1 MFAPPLRMSEMRAY
15 IEFMKMLRLTFA
27 AVIAVAAAAPAFAEK
42 LSLDA
47 VSAYL
52 NSLKTAEAAFVQT
65 SDDGS
70 VQTGRLFLQ
79 RPGKMRFEYA
89 PPQKAL
95 VLASNNAVAI
105 FDDRATGDPET
116 YPLRRTPLSLI
127 LAKNVNLDGA
137 NMVVGHSFDGTH
149 TVITAQDPK
158 NPDSGQIRLMF
169 SDEPV
174 ALQGWVILDAYGG
187 QTSIKLDK
195 VTTDMS
201 FPRALFDIDTER
213 RKRER

>member
-1 MFAPPLRMSEMRAY
+1 MVRFTL
-15 IEFMKMLRLTFA
+15 
-27 AVIAVAAAAPAFAEK
+27 AVLLAVTTAAPAFAEK
-42 LSLDA
+42 LSLNA
-47 VSAYL
+47 LSTYL
-52 NSLKTAEAAFVQT
+52 NGLKTAEAAFVQT

-70 VQTGRLFLQ
+70 VQTGRLFIQ

-105 FDDRATGDPET
+105 FDDRANGAPET

-127 LAKNVNLDGA
+127 LARNVNLGAA

-149 TVITAQDPK
+149 TVVTAQDPK
-158 NPDSGQIRLMF
+158 SPESGQIQLKF
-169 SDEPV
+169 SDSPV
-174 ALQGWVILDAYGG
+174 SLREWVILDAYGS
-187 QTSIKLDK
+187 QTTVRLDD

-201 FPRALFDIDTER
+201 FPRSLFDIDTER
-213 RKRER
+213 RNRGQ

>member
-1 MFAPPLRMSEMRAY
+1 
-15 IEFMKMLRLTFA
+15 MKMVRFTFA
-27 AVIAVAAAAPAFAEK
+27 ALVAVTTAAPAFAEK
-42 LSLDA
+42 LSLNA
-47 VSAYL
+47 LSTYL

-70 VQTGRLFLQ
+70 VQTGRLFIQ

-105 FDDRATGDPET
+105 FDDRANGAPET

-127 LAKNVNLDGA
+127 LARNVDLGSA

-149 TVITAQDPK
+149 TVVTAQDPK
-158 NPDSGQIRLMF
+158 SPESGQIQLKF
-169 SDEPV
+169 SDSPV
-174 ALQGWVILDAYGG
+174 ALQEWVILDAYGS
-187 QTSIKLDK
+187 QTTVRLDD

-201 FPRALFDIDTER
+201 FPRSLFDIDTER
-213 RKRER
+213 RNRGQ

>member
-1 MFAPPLRMSEMRAY
+1 
-15 IEFMKMLRLTFA
+15 MKMVRFTFA
-27 AVIAVAAAAPAFAEK
+27 ALVAVATAAPAFAEK
-42 LSLDA
+42 LSLNA
-47 VSAYL
+47 LSTYL
-52 NSLKTAEAAFVQT
+52 NGLKTAEAAFVQT

-70 VQTGRLFLQ
+70 VQTGRLFIQ

-105 FDDRATGDPET
+105 FDDRANGAPET

-127 LAKNVNLDGA
+127 LARNVDLGAA

-149 TVITAQDPK
+149 TVVTAQDPK
-158 NPDSGQIRLMF
+158 SPESGQIQLKF
-169 SDEPV
+169 SDSPV
-174 ALQGWVILDAYGG
+174 SLQEWVILDAYGS
-187 QTSIKLDK
+187 QTTVRLDD

-201 FPRALFDIDTER
+201 FPRSLFDIDTER
-213 RKRER
+213 RNRGQ

>member
-1 MFAPPLRMSEMRAY
+1 
-15 IEFMKMLRLTFA
+15 MKMVRLTLA
-27 AVIAVAAAAPAFAEK
+27 ALLAVTTAAPAFAEK
-42 LSLDA
+42 LSLNA
-47 VSAYL
+47 LSTYL
-52 NSLKTAEAAFVQT
+52 NGLKTAEAAFVQT

-70 VQTGRLFLQ
+70 VQTGRLFIQ

-105 FDDRATGDPET
+105 FDDRANGAPET

-127 LAKNVNLDGA
+127 LARNVDLGAA

-149 TVITAQDPK
+149 TVVTAQDPK
-158 NPDSGQIRLMF
+158 SPESGQIQLKF
-169 SDEPV
+169 SDSPV
-174 ALQGWVILDAYGG
+174 ALQEWVILDAYGS
-187 QTSIKLDK
+187 QTTVRLDD

-201 FPRALFDIDTER
+201 FPRSLFDIDTER
-213 RKRER
+213 RNRGQ

>member
-1 MFAPPLRMSEMRAY
+1 
-15 IEFMKMLRLTFA
+15 MKMVRFTLA
-27 AVIAVAAAAPAFAEK
+27 ALVAVTTAAPAFAEK
-42 LSLDA
+42 LSLNA
-47 VSAYL
+47 LSTYL
-52 NSLKTAEAAFVQT
+52 NGLKTAEAAFVQT

-70 VQTGRLFLQ
+70 VQTGRLFIQ

-105 FDDRATGDPET
+105 FDDRANGAPET

-127 LAKNVNLDGA
+127 LARNVDLGAA

-149 TVITAQDPK
+149 TVVTAQDPK
-158 NPDSGQIRLMF
+158 SPESGQIQLKF
-169 SDEPV
+169 SDSPV
-174 ALQGWVILDAYGG
+174 SLQEWVILDAYGS
-187 QTSIKLDK
+187 QTKVRLDD

-201 FPRALFDIDTER
+201 FPRSLFDIDTE
-213 RKRER
+213 KRNRGQ

>member
-1 MFAPPLRMSEMRAY
+1 MV
-15 IEFMKMLRLTFA
+15 RLTLA
-27 AVIAVAAAAPAFAEK
+27 ALLAVTTAAPAFAEK
-42 LSLDA
+42 LSLNA
-47 VSAYL
+47 LSTYL
-52 NSLKTAEAAFVQT
+52 NGLKTAEAAFVQT

-70 VQTGRLFLQ
+70 VQTGRLFIQ

-105 FDDRATGDPET
+105 FDDRANGAPET

-127 LAKNVNLDGA
+127 LARNVDLGAA

-149 TVITAQDPK
+149 TVVTAQDPK
-158 NPDSGQIRLMF
+158 SPESGQIQLKF
-169 SDEPV
+169 SDSPV
-174 ALQGWVILDAYGG
+174 ALQEWVILDAYGS
-187 QTSIKLDK
+187 QTTVRLDD

-201 FPRALFDIDTER
+201 FPRSLFDIDTER
-213 RKRER
+213 RNRGQ

>member
-1 MFAPPLRMSEMRAY
+1 
-15 IEFMKMLRLTFA
+15 MKMVRFTLA
-27 AVIAVAAAAPAFAEK
+27 ALLAVTTAAPAFAEK
-42 LSLDA
+42 LSLNA
-47 VSAYL
+47 LSTYL
-52 NSLKTAEAAFVQT
+52 NGLKTAEAAFVQT

-70 VQTGRLFLQ
+70 VQTGRLFIQ

-105 FDDRATGDPET
+105 FDDRANGAPET

-127 LAKNVNLDGA
+127 LARNVDLGAA

-149 TVITAQDPK
+149 TVVTAQDPK
-158 NPDSGQIRLMF
+158 SPESGQIQLKF
-169 SDEPV
+169 SDSPV
-174 ALQGWVILDAYGG
+174 ALQEWVILDAYGS
-187 QTSIKLDK
+187 QTTVRLDD

-201 FPRALFDIDTER
+201 FPRSLFDIDTER
-213 RKRER
+213 RNRGR

>member
-1 MFAPPLRMSEMRAY
+1 MVRF
-15 IEFMKMLRLTFA
+15 TFA
-27 AVIAVAAAAPAFAEK
+27 ALVAVTTAAPAFAEK
-42 LSLDA
+42 LSLNA
-47 VSAYL
+47 LSTYL

-70 VQTGRLFLQ
+70 VQTGRLFIQ

-105 FDDRATGDPET
+105 FDDRANGAPET

-127 LAKNVNLDGA
+127 LARNVDLGSA

-149 TVITAQDPK
+149 TVVTAQDPK
-158 NPDSGQIRLMF
+158 SPESGQIQLKF
-169 SDEPV
+169 SDSPV
-174 ALQGWVILDAYGG
+174 ALQEWVILDAYGS
-187 QTSIKLDK
+187 QTTVRLDD

-201 FPRALFDIDTER
+201 FPRSLFDIDTER
-213 RKRER
+213 RNRGQ

>member
-1 MFAPPLRMSEMRAY
+1 MTV
-15 IEFMKMLRLTFA
+15 LRLTLA
-27 AVIAVAAAAPAFAEK
+27 ALVALVSSAPAFAEK

-47 VSAYL
+47 LSAYL
-52 NSLKTAEAAFVQT
+52 NELKTAEAAFVQT

-105 FDDRATGDPET
+105 FDDRASGPPET

-127 LAKNVNLDGA
+127 LARNVDLESA

-149 TVITAQDPK
+149 TVVTAQDPK
-158 NPDSGQIRLMF
+158 NPEYGQIQLRF
-169 SDEPV
+169 SNEPV
-174 ALQGWVILDAYGG
+174 ALQEWVILDTYGG
-187 QTSIKLDK
+187 QTK
-195 VTTDMS
+195 VRLEQVSTGMN
-201 FPRALFDIDTER
+201 FPRTLFDIDTER
-213 RKRER
+213 RARSR

>member
-1 MFAPPLRMSEMRAY
+1 MVRFTL
-15 IEFMKMLRLTFA
+15 A
-27 AVIAVAAAAPAFAEK
+27 ALVAVTTAAPAFAEK
-42 LSLDA
+42 LSLNA
-47 VSAYL
+47 LSTYL
-52 NSLKTAEAAFVQT
+52 NGLKTAEAAFVQT

-70 VQTGRLFLQ
+70 VQTGRLFIQ

-105 FDDRATGDPET
+105 FDDRANGAPET

-127 LAKNVNLDGA
+127 LARNVDLGAA

-149 TVITAQDPK
+149 TVVTAQDPK
-158 NPDSGQIRLMF
+158 SPESGQIQLKF
-169 SDEPV
+169 SDSPV
-174 ALQGWVILDAYGG
+174 SLQEWVILDAYGS
-187 QTSIKLDK
+187 QTKVRLDD

-201 FPRALFDIDTER
+201 FPRSLFDIDTE
-213 RKRER
+213 KRNRGQ